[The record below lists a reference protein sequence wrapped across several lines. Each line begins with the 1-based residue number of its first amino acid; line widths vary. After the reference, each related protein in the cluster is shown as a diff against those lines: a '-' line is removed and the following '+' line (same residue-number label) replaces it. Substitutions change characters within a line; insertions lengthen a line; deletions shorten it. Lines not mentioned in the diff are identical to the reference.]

1 MRLTSLMMMNHAM
14 RNLNENTR
22 RLDSLNNQLA
32 TGKKIS
38 VPSDDPVNTL
48 RSMQLN
54 SVLAEN
60 EQYGDNINQAE
71 DWLETSDQALEKVTT
86 TLNRARDLCVYG
98 ANDGLNQDQRN
109 ALRDELVQLREHLV
123 QVANTSMGGRYIF
136 AGFETTNKPYIDW
149 NQPYQGDDQV
159 LSVEI
164 GKGVKV
170 DYSIPGDKVFDQA
183 FAAVTSAIQDLQTG
197 DTTNLSNVT
206 IGQVQSAVDNVLTIR
221 AGMGAKIKRLE
232 LAENRFEE
240 AKVEYTKHISDLE
253 DVDIA
258 ETVMNLKMQES
269 VYRASLAVN
278 ARILQPTLIDFMR

>member
-1 MRLTSLMMMNHAM
+1 MRLTNLMMMRNTM
-14 RNLNENTR
+14 RNLNDNTN
-22 RLDSLNNQLA
+22 RLDRLNNELS

-60 EQYGDNINQAE
+60 EQYGKNIGQAK
-71 DWLETSDQALEKVTT
+71 DWLETTDQSLDKVVT
-86 TLNRARDLCVYG
+86 TLNRVRDLTVYG
-98 ANDGLNQDQRN
+98 SSDNLNQSQRD
-109 ALRDELVQLREHLV
+109 ALSDELLQLREHLV

-136 AGFETTNKPYIDW
+136 SGYKTTTKPYEDW
-149 NQPYQGDDQV
+149 NQPYQGDGQV

-164 GKGVKV
+164 GKGVGV
-170 DYSIPGDKVFDQA
+170 NYSVPGDEIFADA
-183 FAAVTSAIQDLQTG
+183 FTAI
-197 DTTNLSNVT
+197 TNLISDMSTGNT
-206 IGQVQSAVDNVLTIR
+206 TDMSQNDIGEVQSCLDNVLTIR
-221 AGMGAKIKRLE
+221 AGIGAKVKRLE
-232 LAENRFEE
+232 LADSRFEE

-258 ETVMNLKMQES
+258 ETIMNLKMQEN

-278 ARILQPTLIDFMR
+278 ARILQPSLMDFMR